1 MTSRTA
7 RLVSVLA
14 AAVAVSGSD
23 IDLSGQI
30 APRAFK
36 TDAPTF
42 ADPERRVKLAVSV
55 PTAPAWLQR
64 AELGG

>member
-7 RLVSVLA
+7 RLVSV
-14 AAVAVSGSD
+14 AVAVSGSD